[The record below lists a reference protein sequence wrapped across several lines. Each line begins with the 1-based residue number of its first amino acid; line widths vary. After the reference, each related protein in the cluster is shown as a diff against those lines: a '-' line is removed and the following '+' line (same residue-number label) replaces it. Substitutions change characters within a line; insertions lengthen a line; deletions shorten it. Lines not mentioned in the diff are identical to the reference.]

1 MYTPWFSIAPVE
13 KDQEYL
19 ALLSGLPLKS
29 YRGFPRLV
37 RFVVGTV
44 RQMRRSPGA
53 IGVTLRAGLVAR
65 TFWTLSAWQD
75 EQTLQE
81 FIVKQPH
88 LEAMKE
94 MQPYM
99 NPAYFLRW
107 KVAGSELPLCW
118 KDAMQRFE
126 QGAHK

>member
-1 MYTPWFSIAPVE
+1 MYTPWFAIAPIE
-13 KDQEYL
+13 KDREYL

-37 RFVVGTV
+37 RFVIATV
-44 RQMRRSPGA
+44 RQMYGSRGA
-53 IGVTLRAGLVAR
+53 IGVTLRAEFLAR

-75 EQTLQE
+75 EPALRE
-81 FIVKQPH
+81 FVMKQPH
-88 LEAMKE
+88 LDAMKQ

-99 NPAYFLRW
+99 KPAHFLRW
-107 KVAGSELPLCW
+107 KVRGSELPLRW
-118 KDAMQRFE
+118 PDAVRRFK